1 MLARSAL
8 NSTLWDAEKSHNL
21 CIYLNLKRLC
31 LPEQFDSDLFNRIFS
46 VFIYDEVSKQ
56 LLQILSGLS
65 EENKL
70 KQFLS
75 MFNTQKR
82 KVKEN
87 LEKAILSLY
96 EIKQIA
102 YNGNERFSELSTG
115 SLETESYDHLLDEFS
130 TQLNE
135 SLTLTDAGFS
145 FDINASSLE
154 EISERL
160 KTNNTYMQYLNVQ
173 SVRNQLNSIIS
184 FSFRSII
191 ACQNFLSL
199 EIYPSVHNSCRFNV
213 NPLGKHMQS
222 CEPHLSQVSLF
233 GSSLC
238 LPTSSQSM
246 Q

>member
-1 MLARSAL
+1 MELKLQRLILA
-8 NSTLWDAEKSHNL
+8 WDAEKSHNL

-145 FDINASSLE
+145 FDINASD
-154 EISERL
+154 
-160 KTNNTYMQYLNVQ
+160 TAQDC
-173 SVRNQLNSIIS
+173 
-184 FSFRSII
+184 
-191 ACQNFLSL
+191 A
-199 EIYPSVHNSCRFNV
+199 
-213 NPLGKHMQS
+213 
-222 CEPHLSQVSLF
+222 
-233 GSSLC
+233 
-238 LPTSSQSM
+238 
-246 Q
+246 

>member
-1 MLARSAL
+1 M
-8 NSTLWDAEKSHNL
+8 
-21 CIYLNLKRLC
+21 NLKRLC

-115 SLETESYDHLLDEFS
+115 SLETEV
-130 TQLNE
+130 
-135 SLTLTDAGFS
+135 
-145 FDINASSLE
+145 
-154 EISERL
+154 
-160 KTNNTYMQYLNVQ
+160 M
-173 SVRNQLNSIIS
+173 II
-184 FSFRSII
+184 
-191 ACQNFLSL
+191 
-199 EIYPSVHNSCRFNV
+199 Y
-213 NPLGKHMQS
+213 
-222 CEPHLSQVSLF
+222 
-233 GSSLC
+233 
-238 LPTSSQSM
+238 
-246 Q
+246 